1 MDTRNLDR
9 RQLIALAVQQGGLTY
24 QESISLND
32 GQLIDHLS
40 KFDIVPVNAS
50 EKKNV

>member
-1 MDTRNLDR
+1 MDLRSLDR
-9 RQLIALAVQQGGLTY
+9 RQLIALAVQQGGLTF
-24 QESISLND
+24 QSAVSLND

-50 EKKNV
+50 EKANG